1 MASASL
7 LRRIL
12 PPLLLAVM
20 GALLV
25 LSSLHKPLA
34 YDEFDNLAYGYRFLD
49 RGPGAPMRGQRMPI
63 LVLNA
68 LGCAG
73 EGCRQDTVNA
83 SEAGLLK
90 VRLATMIFAL
100 LLGALVHRWGREVL
114 GEAGGLAA
122 LWLYAFNPNFLAHGN
137 KVTSDVPAA
146 FFTAASLYF
155 FWKLC
160 RRPHASAL
168 VPCALATTG
177 ALLSKYTSL
186 LLFPVFALLLFLKWL
201 DRAREEVR
209 PQKSAVKTAAAAAGF
224 VILVVLFVNAAYL
237 FKGSFRSWADYTWES
252 DAFRA
257 LHVDHIPIP
266 LPRVFI
272 QGLDYSSYLQEHVE
286 VGRGLNYVRGQ
297 LSTRGVWYA
306 FPLMILL
313 KTPLAFFALLG
324 LAVAARQEEPRPDR
338 WTWLVWT
345 LPFVAVVAC
354 FSLLATAQL
363 GIRYLLPGLPAL
375 ILCGARGVA
384 FGATRW
390 RRLVVIALFAW
401 YAASTLSYHPH
412 YVTYFNELIGRRV
425 NAYRFLADSNL
436 DWEDHRYFIARFQ
449 ARHPEMAIAVEPPGP
464 RAGYVLVGANQL
476 VGIYGP
482 ERYRWLREHFSP
494 VGHVAYSHLL
504 FYVPPEPLP
513 ETGLH

>member
-1 MASASL
+1 MFPRTT

-68 LGCAG
+68 LGCAK
-73 EGCRQDTVNA
+73 EGCRQDAVNA
-83 SEAGLLK
+83 SEAALLK
-90 VRLATMIFAL
+90 VRLATMIFTL
-100 LLGALVHRWGREVL
+100 LLGVLVHRWGREVL
-114 GEAGGLAA
+114 DEAGGLAA
-122 LWLYAFNPNFLAHGN
+122 LWLYAFNPSFLAHGN

-155 FWKLC
+155 FWKVV
-160 RRPHASAL
+160 RRPRAAAL
-168 VPCALATTG
+168 VACALATTA

-186 LLFPVFALLLFLKWL
+186 LLFPVFVLLLLLERL
-201 DRAREEVR
+201 DRRRQPAPPR
-209 PQKSAVKTAAAAAGF
+209 PSALKTAAAAAGF
-224 VILVVLFVNAAYL
+224 VLLVLLFVNVAYF
-237 FKGSFRSWADYTWES
+237 FKGSFRSWADYAWES
-252 DAFRA
+252 QAFRA
-257 LHVDHIPIP
+257 RSLDGIPLP
-266 LPRVFI
+266 LPRVFV
-272 QGLDYSSYLQEHVE
+272 QGLDYSSYLQEHWE
-286 VGRGLNYVRGQ
+286 VGRGLNYVLGR

-313 KTPLAFFALLG
+313 KTPLAFFVLLAL
-324 LAVAARQEEPRPDR
+324 AASTQRQDPRPDR
-338 WTWLVWT
+338 WIWLV
-345 LPFVAVVAC
+345 LIVPFVAVAAC

-363 GIRYLLPGLPAL
+363 GIRYLLPGLPTL

-384 FGATRW
+384 FATTQR
-390 RRLVVIALFAW
+390 RRLVVIALLGW
-401 YAASTLSYHPH
+401 YAVSTLSYHPH
-412 YVTYFNELIGRRV
+412 YIAYFNELIGRRV

-449 ARHPEMAIAVEPPGP
+449 ARHAEMAIAVEPPGP
-464 RAGYVLVGANQL
+464 QAGYVLVGANQL

-482 ERYRWLREHFSP
+482 ERYRWLRESFKP
-494 VGHVAYSHLL
+494 IRHVAYSHLL
-504 FYVPPEPLP
+504 FYVPPEKLP
-513 ETGLH
+513 AAGLH

>member
-1 MASASL
+1 MPSAGV
-7 LRRIL
+7 LRRVL
-12 PPLLLAVM
+12 PPLLLIVM
-20 GALLV
+20 AALLV

-63 LVLNA
+63 LLLNA
-68 LGCAG
+68 LGCAS
-73 EGCRQDTVNA
+73 EGCRQDAVNA
-83 SEAGLLK
+83 SEAGRLK
-90 VRLATMIFAL
+90 VRLPTMIFAL
-100 LLGALVHRWGREVL
+100 LLGVLVHRWGREAL

-155 FWKLC
+155 FWKL
-160 RRPHASAL
+160 RRQPHAASFVA
-168 VPCALATTG
+168 CAIATAG

-186 LLFPVFALLLFLKWL
+186 LLFPVFALLLLLKWL
-201 DRAREEVR
+201 DQRQQGAPR
-209 PQKSAVKTAAAAAGF
+209 PKVLKIAAAAAGF
-224 VILVVLFVNAAYL
+224 VLLVVLFVNAAYL

-252 DAFRA
+252 DAFQA
-257 LHVDHIPIP
+257 LHLDAIPIP
-266 LPRVFI
+266 LPRVFV

-306 FPLMILL
+306 FPLMIVM
-313 KTPLAFFALLG
+313 KTPLAFFGLLG
-324 LAVAARQEEPRPDR
+324 LAVAVRRQEPRPDR
-338 WTWLVWT
+338 WTWLVWVV
-345 LPFVAVVAC
+345 PSVAVVAC

-363 GIRYLLPGLPAL
+363 GIRYLLPALPTL

-384 FGATRW
+384 FGTTPR
-390 RRLVVIALFAW
+390 RRLVVMALLGW

-412 YVTYFNELIGRRV
+412 YVAYFNELIGRRV

-449 ARHPEMAIAVEPPGP
+449 ARHPEMAIAVEPPEP

-494 VGHVAYSHLL
+494 IGHVAYSHLL
-504 FYVPPEPLP
+504 FYVPPEQLP